1 MKELPDQRDS
11 SLWHGIVLKLVNS
24 HLSTQVLGVQPVIAP
39 LPHLSI
45 GLCHLSSC
53 PCPALLC
60 HPPSCTH
67 SESTGA
73 GVLAPHPK
81 WPQEN
86 SSLDVGET
94 AALPLE
100 TALTFLAVDGCR
112 EQVTLNL
119 LVLLE
124 RTLYL
129 GPCHELV
136 DLSGD
141 LPKFLKSQKTP
152 WADHSFVTLSLKS
165 FISMGESG
173 SGLSLQLTPA

>member
-1 MKELPDQRDS
+1 MTPR
-11 SLWHGIVLKLVNS
+11 KL
-24 HLSTQVLGVQPVIAP
+24 I
-39 LPHLSI
+39 
-45 GLCHLSSC
+45 
-53 PCPALLC
+53 
-60 HPPSCTH
+60 
-67 SESTGA
+67 
-73 GVLAPHPK
+73 
-81 WPQEN
+81 
-86 SSLDVGET
+86 LDVGET

-124 RTLYL
+124 RTLDL
-129 GPCHELV
+129 GPCHELM

-152 WADHSFVTLSLKS
+152 WADRSFVTLSLKS
-165 FISMGESG
+165 FISMEESG